1 MIITTGNSTLYSH
14 IKPSFDLQI
23 HSMDGWS
30 DIHPPHLHTWPG
42 SQKSKPRAEF
52 IQPLASLAAR
62 AKIFA
67 RRRGGCLIQKKRKKQ
82 GCAVNSLSFCVDQ
95 YDRILLLSI
104 EIQRGGAREVRL
116 RWRKVVPSTTW

>member
-67 RRRGGCLIQKKRKKQ
+67 RRRGGCLIQKKGK
-82 GCAVNSLSFCVDQ
+82 S
-95 YDRILLLSI
+95 
-104 EIQRGGAREVRL
+104 
-116 RWRKVVPSTTW
+116 KVVPSIASHFASTSTIVFCY